1 MFKKTLLTT
10 TALSVLVS
18 SIAVAEIKV
27 SGKQEWEF
35 GQLSKKGTLITDS
48 PKTTGSETVIAVSGG
63 GDLGGGN
70 SYTVAYEFS
79 NGDQDVVQA
88 NLNFGAFDIEIGQ
101 NGSAGIEEVKALLPF
116 VNNRIQDIG
125 GTSFGSNLTDNSS
138 GLTYFAA
145 NMKAGDM
152 GGVSIAYNPNHSN
165 TKTAGTDGAV
175 GSVST
180 GSSIS
185 GSFKG
190 SLGVEG
196 LTFGIGYLK
205 GSNAAT
211 ANDDKAAETI
221 GVSYNAGSFAIGYQ
235 RMKQTANALKSATVE
250 NTIDLYGVSYKVADN
265 LSVGVYKIDDTK
277 STEGSPDVE
286 LSSTLVSV
294 GYNLGAA
301 KVSYDYI
308 DADNYGHS
316 AGVGA
321 TLHRVKV
328 GMAF

>member
-35 GQLSKKGTLITDS
+35 GQLSKTGSSITDS
-48 PKTTGSETVIAVSGG
+48 PKTTASETVIAVTGG

-70 SYTVAYEFS
+70 SYAVAYEFA

-88 NLNFGAFDIEIGQ
+88 NLNFGAFDIEIGN
-101 NGSAGIEEVKALLPF
+101 NGSAGIEDIKALLPF

-125 GTSFGSNLTDNSS
+125 GTSFGNNLTDNSS
-138 GLTYFAA
+138 GQTYFAA

-152 GGVSIAYNPNHSN
+152 GAVSIAYNPNEAN
-165 TKTAGTDGAV
+165 TGLASDGAR
-175 GSVST
+175 GTVST

-196 LTFGIGYLK
+196 LTFGIGILK

-211 ANDDKAAETI
+211 ANDDKAAESV
-221 GVSYNAGSFAIGYQ
+221 GVTYNAGSFAIGYQ
-235 RMKQTANALKSATVE
+235 RMKQTANAAKSATVE

-277 STEGSPDVE
+277 SVEGSTDVE

-308 DADNYGHS
+308 DADNYAHS
-316 AGVGA
+316 AGKGA
-321 TLHRVKV
+321 TLHRVKI

>member
-18 SIAVAEIKV
+18 SVAVAEIKV

-35 GQLSKKGTLITDS
+35 GQLSLTGTSTNA
-48 PKTTGSETVIAVSGG
+48 PKNTGSETVIAVSGG

-138 GLTYFAA
+138 SQTYFGA
-145 NMKAGDM
+145 NMKTGM
-152 GGVSIAYNPNHSN
+152 GGVSIAYNPNQTN
-165 TKTAGTDGAV
+165 GKTAGTDG
-175 GSVST
+175 GSGSTST

-196 LTFGIGYLK
+196 LTFGVGYLK

-211 ANDDKAAETI
+211 ANDDKSAETVGI
-221 GVSYNAGSFAIGYQ
+221 SYNAGAFAVGYQ
-235 RMKQTANALKSATVE
+235 RMKQTADAAKSATVE

-277 STEGSPDVE
+277 STEGSTDVE

-301 KVSYDYI
+301 KVSYDFI

-316 AGVGA
+316 SGVGA
-321 TLHRVKV
+321 SLHRVKI

>member
-18 SIAVAEIKV
+18 SVAVAELKV
-27 SGKQEWEF
+27 SGSQEWEL
-35 GQLSKKGTLITDS
+35 GQTSYSGTVDNASKIS
-48 PKTTGSETVIAVSGG
+48 GSETVIAVSGG

-70 SYTVAYEFS
+70 SYAVKYEFS

-125 GTSFGSNLTDNSS
+125 GTGFGNNLTDNSS
-138 GLTYFAA
+138 SQTYFAA

-152 GGVSIAYNPNHSN
+152 GAVSIAYNPNQAN
-165 TKTAGTDGAV
+165 GKTAGTDGV
-175 GSVST
+175 TGETST
-180 GSSIS
+180 GTSVS

-196 LTFGIGYLK
+196 LTVGVGYLK
-205 GSNAAT
+205 GTNAVT
-211 ANDDKAAETI
+211 ANDNKKAETV
-221 GVSYNAGSFAIGYQ
+221 GVAYNAGSFAVGYQ
-235 RMKQTANALKSATVE
+235 RMKQTADAAASATVE

-277 STEGSPDVE
+277 ATEGGTDAE
-286 LSSTLVSV
+286 LSSTLLSV

-308 DADNYGHS
+308 TADNYSHTTS
-316 AGVGA
+316 KDAK
-321 TLHRVKV
+321 LHRVKI

>member
-18 SIAVAEIKV
+18 SVAVAELKV
-27 SGKQEWEF
+27 SGTQEWEL
-35 GQLSKKGTLITDS
+35 GNTSYSGTVDNANKIS
-48 PKTTGSETVIAVSGG
+48 GSETVIKASGS

-70 SYTVAYEFS
+70 SYTVVYEFS

-125 GTSFGSNLTDNSS
+125 GTGFGNNLQDNSS
-138 GLTYFAA
+138 GQTYFAA
-145 NMKAGDM
+145 NAKTGDL
-152 GGVSIAYNPNHSN
+152 GAVSIAYNPNQAN
-165 TKTAGTDGAV
+165 GKTAGTDG
-175 GSVST
+175 VSGETNT
-180 GSSIS
+180 GSSVS

-196 LTFGIGYLK
+196 LTVGVGYLK
-205 GSNAAT
+205 GSNAVT
-211 ANDDKAAETI
+211 ANDNKKSETV
-221 GVSYNAGSFAIGYQ
+221 GVAYNAGSFAIGYQ
-235 RMKQTANALKSATVE
+235 RMKQTADAVASATQE
-250 NTIDLYGVSYKVADN
+250 NTMDLYGISYKVADN

-277 STEGSPDVE
+277 AVEGSADVE
-286 LSSTLVSV
+286 LSSTLLSI

-308 DADNYGHS
+308 TADNYAHTTS
-316 AGVGA
+316 KDAK
-321 TLHRVKV
+321 LHRVKI